1 LTLRVKGESWY
12 PWGAEEFVA
21 VPITVNKREGPEM
34 FTLPA
39 LKGHVM
45 EFRYV
50 HSPAMLTVPSD
61 FLEKVQAPLPLPRS
75 AFDSQRSVAMIE
87 RSSPLVP
94 LLGVTLV
101 TKVLNT
107 SVTAI
112 TLHTHGDRL
121 MIYPP
126 YDRYC
131 GAGRLFHG

>member
-1 LTLRVKGESWY
+1 LTLRVNGEFWY
-12 PWGAEEFVA
+12 PWGADEFVA
-21 VPITVNKREGPEM
+21 VPITVNKREAPEM

-75 AFDSQRSVAMIE
+75 AFDSQRSVAMIK
-87 RSSPLVP
+87 RSSLLLP
-94 LLGVTLV
+94 LLDVSPIMKPL
-101 TKVLNT
+101 KK

-112 TLHTHGDRL
+112 TVHTLGDRL

-126 YDRYC
+126 YDRYY
-131 GAGRLFHG
+131 GAGRLFYG